1 MSNCFLCQLIF
12 SYWKPWRNLKKQY
25 RGPVIYG
32 PVVNLGQSA
41 LGRSFASIFCRC
53 LTMATKFWNKVA
65 GSVSRRFLIASSLQ
79 FDVNKLAEKL
89 TVQQLLDDDAETA
102 DADSAAFGP
111 LVPLGRWLSIVSSH
125 KLPPKKRI
133 LASLHAPHHCP
144 HSGEYLLKIKSA
156 DNRCKAERSFK

>member
-1 MSNCFLCQLIF
+1 M
-12 SYWKPWRNLKKQY
+12 
-25 RGPVIYG
+25 
-32 PVVNLGQSA
+32 
-41 LGRSFASIFCRC
+41 
-53 LTMATKFWNKVA
+53 A

-125 KLPPKKRI
+125 KLPPQKKNPRI
-133 LASLHAPHHCP
+133 ITRSSSLPTQWRVP
-144 HSGEYLLKIKSA
+144 T
-156 DNRCKAERSFK
+156 